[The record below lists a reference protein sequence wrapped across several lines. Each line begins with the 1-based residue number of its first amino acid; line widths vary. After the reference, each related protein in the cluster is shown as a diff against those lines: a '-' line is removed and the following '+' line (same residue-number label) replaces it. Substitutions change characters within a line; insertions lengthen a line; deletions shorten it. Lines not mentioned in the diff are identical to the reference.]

1 KYYDK
6 PSEKDRVD
14 LLFRFIRYI
23 ERQVVLFDAIED
35 ATFPVVNNMDGIGT
49 LRNMRGEAEAKNKV
63 AELKACLEEFKI
75 RPVLT
80 AHPTQIY
87 PRSVLV
93 IIADLAEAIP
103 KNDLNLIKK
112 LPAQL
117 GKTPLFKKEKPTPF
131 DEAVSLIWYL
141 ENVFYHSASQIYN
154 YIQDNI
160 YIDNDLDNQVIN
172 LGFWP
177 GGDRDGNPFV
187 TTDITLKVADRLR
200 TTILRNY
207 YRDVRRL
214 RSEERRV
221 GKECR

>member
-1 KYYDK
+1 
-6 PSEKDRVD
+6 SEQASAGLHFGVLRN
-14 LLFRFIRYI
+14 I
-23 ERQVVLFDAIED
+23 EGQVGLFDAIED

-49 LRNMRGEAEAKNKV
+49 LRNMREEAAAKNKV

-80 AHPTQIY
+80 AHPTQFY
-87 PRSVLV
+87 PSSVLV
-93 IIADLAEAIP
+93 IITDLAEAIR

-112 LPAQL
+112 LLAQL
-117 GKTPLFKKEKPTPF
+117 GKTPFFKKEKPSPF

-141 ENVFYHSASQIYN
+141 EHVFYHSASQIYK

-187 TTDITLKVADRLR
+187 TTDITLKVAD
-200 TTILRNY
+200 
-207 YRDVRRL
+207 
-214 RSEERRV
+214 
-221 GKECR
+221 